1 MPLLRGKEYGHPH
14 SRIIVS
20 RHSVAIL
27 YCISIIISKLAK
39 AGNVSPLQL
48 IDALRTMCE
57 K

>member
-1 MPLLRGKEYGHPH
+1 MKDEEGEGVYDEGH
-14 SRIIVS
+14 
-20 RHSVAIL
+20 IL